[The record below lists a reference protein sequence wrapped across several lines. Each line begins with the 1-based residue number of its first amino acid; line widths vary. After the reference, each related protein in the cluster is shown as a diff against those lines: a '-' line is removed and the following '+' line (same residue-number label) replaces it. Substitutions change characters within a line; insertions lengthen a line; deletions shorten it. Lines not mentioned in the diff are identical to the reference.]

1 LFDFI
6 KKIFSKGTE
15 AGTNPVSSPEPIEP
29 EFLTKP
35 CRSWVD
41 QSLTTRNGNS
51 YRTTVGIVRQNI
63 AKTQSLGLAR
73 AVERHSH
80 CPHPSSTGQIT
91 ARSAGQSS
99 GRLRWSQGHAGGVG
113 VSSHSRPLLNTG
125 RITAGNARRR
135 GISES

>member
-1 LFDFI
+1 MH
-6 KKIFSKGTE
+6 KEKIFNRIWKAAGIFLIMLAIAGCKG
-15 AGTNPVSSPEPIEP
+15 NEPAPAAEP
-29 EFLTKP
+29 AAD
-35 CRSWVD
+35 RSH
-41 QSLTTRNGNS
+41 TTQNGNS

-99 GRLRWSQGHAGGVG
+99 D
-113 VSSHSRPLLNTG
+113 
-125 RITAGNARRR
+125 RRKR
-135 GISES
+135 